1 MVITTY
7 WWCFL
12 INLMVNF
19 ITTKKRYINQRVN
32 YAIMR
37 DIDII
42 SEIDKQGRLVIPANI
57 RKLLNLD
64 EGDFIK
70 LRFVEKIKREED

>member
-1 MVITTY
+1 MVKFTTY
-7 WWCFL
+7 IIEYL
-12 INLMVNF
+12 NSEL
-19 ITTKKRYINQRVN
+19 N
-32 YAIMR
+32 YTIMR

-42 SEIDKQGRLVIPANI
+42 SEIDKQGRIVIPANI
-57 RKLLNLD
+57 RKLLDLD

>member
-1 MVITTY
+1 MKFTTY
-7 WWCFL
+7 IIEYL
-12 INLMVNF
+12 NSEL
-19 ITTKKRYINQRVN
+19 N
-32 YAIMR
+32 YTIMR

-42 SEIDKQGRLVIPANI
+42 SEIDKQGRIVIPANI
-57 RKLLNLD
+57 RKLLDLD

>member
-1 MVITTY
+1 MVK
-7 WWCFL
+7 
-12 INLMVNF
+12 F
-19 ITTKKRYINQRVN
+19 ITYIIEYLNSELN
-32 YAIMR
+32 YTIMR

-42 SEIDKQGRLVIPANI
+42 SEIDKQGRIVIPANI

-70 LRFVEKIKREED
+70 LRFVENLKEVRD

>member
-1 MVITTY
+1 MK
-7 WWCFL
+7 
-12 INLMVNF
+12 F
-19 ITTKKRYINQRVN
+19 ITYIIEYLNSELN
-32 YAIMR
+32 YTIMR

-42 SEIDKQGRLVIPANI
+42 SEIDKQGRIVIPANI
-57 RKLLNLD
+57 RKLLDLD

>member
-1 MVITTY
+1 
-7 WWCFL
+7 
-12 INLMVNF
+12 
-19 ITTKKRYINQRVN
+19 
-32 YAIMR
+32 MR

-42 SEIDKQGRLVIPANI
+42 SEIDKQGRIVIPANI
-57 RKLLNLD
+57 RKLLDLD

>member
-1 MVITTY
+1 
-7 WWCFL
+7 
-12 INLMVNF
+12 MVNF